1 MEHTAD
7 AKWTPNSPLATD
19 SRQSN
24 QGSQPAGRQ
33 RGTGID
39 CHCLDNGFPL
49 LTRWLAGP
57 PPRKQSEADEDPE
70 KKMKR
75 KGISTKWCAPDIVF
89 LSNGSPMARSN
100 GWAIFSNVG
109 HG

>member
-70 KKMKR
+70 KNEEKR
-75 KGISTKWCAPDIVF
+75 NLDEMVRSRYCFFVKWFP
-89 LSNGSPMARSN
+89 
-100 GWAIFSNVG
+100 
-109 HG
+109 HGKV